1 MILQAERGGALAV
14 PRHTATS
21 VALVISL
28 PILSL
33 QVQEILSRRPEIEV
47 RLVAYQVAE
56 LAGFP
61 GRDWLEVV
69 ICEPADAN
77 EVRSLLHP
85 GQQLVVLGSSVE
97 GSDAAGGTPADLA
110 ESTWS
115 ALFAG
120 LARGPSAL
128 QLSARERRL
137 GKFDMSRRGM
147 VAWLLKQYGN
157 EAPFEPDG
165 KKYVEISP
173 GEWLLSAIPHLG
185 CATAVLFLNTQRIP
199 EPKRDVDYLLRRLRS
214 ALRDDDAV
222 FRLDDS
228 TFVVLTGVPAPAS
241 IPGLLIRLSWRL
253 WPADPSV
260 VAASHAVWRP
270 GQDID
275 RVIAAG
281 RLAQFAAAG
290 APQFSATVTAKDTL
304 LRAGPTAIEP
314 EESLLPAWGAP
325 HPDLRRRGSE
335 IEPWCADLPCFAGET
350 DLRLAVEAQ
359 EEEEF
364 GHVGHGLG
372 VARIAAGLAAA
383 MDLPTEVLDSLRTA
397 ALLHDGG
404 KLALDRALW
413 EGRGTILPWQ
423 RKLMEAHASFG
434 SALADQVGV
443 PDTAVMAILHHH
455 ERWDGAG
462 YPAKLQGDL
471 IPLPAR
477 ILFVAE
483 VVDSMLRASYRRQPL
498 APSQVV
504 GVLEAGAGHLW
515 DPEVTRHAVR
525 MVRGSR

>member
-33 QVQEILSRRPEIEV
+33 QVQEILRGRPDIEV
-47 RLVAYQVAE
+47 RLIAYRVAE
-56 LAGFP
+56 FAAFA

-69 ICEPADAN
+69 ICEPADAK

-85 GQQLVVLGSSVE
+85 GQQLVVLGSSAE
-97 GSDAAGGTPADLA
+97 GSDASGDTPVDIAG
-110 ESTWS
+110 STWS
-115 ALFAG
+115 TLFSG
-120 LARGPSAL
+120 LARGPSAH
-128 QLSARERRL
+128 QLFVRERRL
-137 GKFDMSRRGM
+137 GKFDMSRRSM

-165 KKYVEISP
+165 KKYVETPP
-173 GEWLLSAIPHLG
+173 GEWLLTAIPHLG

-222 FRLDDS
+222 FRLGDS

-253 WPADPSV
+253 WPADPDVV
-260 VAASHAVWRP
+260 VASYAVWRP

-275 RVIAAG
+275 RVVAAG
-281 RLAQFAAAG
+281 RLAQLAAA
-290 APQFSATVTAKDTL
+290 APQFSAAVTAQDTL
-304 LRAGPTAIEP
+304 LHDGPAAVEP
-314 EESLLPAWGAP
+314 DESLLPAWGAP

-335 IEPWCADLPCFAGET
+335 IEPWCADLPSFAGET

-383 MDLPTEVLDSLRTA
+383 MGLPTEVLDSLRTA

-434 SALADQVGV
+434 SALAEQAGV

-455 ERWDGAG
+455 ERWDGTG

-483 VVDSMLRASYRRQPL
+483 VVDSMLRVSYRRQPL

-504 GVLEAGAGHLW
+504 GILEAGAGHLW
-515 DPEVTRHAVR
+515 DPEVTGHAVR